1 MIKKDYGQTS
11 FYSHIYD
18 VVIPKGHLLK
28 NLKETVDFSFVN
40 EVCESLYCETKGK
53 KQKGIN

>member
-18 VVIPKGHLLK
+18 VVIPK
-28 NLKETVDFSFVN
+28 VDCTPVFGQN
-40 EVCESLYCETKGK
+40 MLE
-53 KQKGIN
+53 

>member
-28 NLKETVDFSFVN
+28 NLQEAVDFGFVN
-40 EVCESLYCETKGK
+40 EGMSFLLC
-53 KQKGIN
+53 